1 MAATTQIMAD
11 EKPAS
16 RHGDY
21 RYRSFNTRL
30 LMSDFRFGKESLGQG
45 DRVPEFDLPTATGG
59 YVRSREL
66 RGGRPLL
73 LIFGSV
79 SCPMTAA
86 SAPSL
91 KDLHAEFGDQVEFA
105 TLYVREAHPGE
116 KVPQPESLAEKLEQA
131 KSFQELDA
139 IPWTVAVDDI
149 EGTLHRALDPKPNA
163 AYLIDSRGIIAF
175 RSLWA
180 GDEKGLR
187 RALSTLVKGQRPSKP
202 QSTAMLG
209 PLAQGMGRFR
219 EVILRSGRRAERDV
233 LLAAPPIAVVARL
246 ATLFRPLSATARGVA
261 AMASFG
267 LLATGAAALVLGLV
281 T

>member
-1 MAATTQIMAD
+1 MATTAQITAD
-11 EKPAS
+11 ERLAS
-16 RHGDY
+16 RHGNY

-45 DRVPEFDLPTATGG
+45 DRVPEFDLPTTT
-59 YVRSREL
+59 VERLRSRD
-66 RGGRPLL
+66 RAGRPLL

-86 SAPSL
+86 STPSL
-91 KDLHAEFGDQVEFA
+91 TALYAEFGDRVEFA

-116 KVPQPESLAEKLEQA
+116 KVPQPETLAEKLEHA

-187 RALSTLVKGQRPSKP
+187 RALSMLVKGQRPSKP
-202 QSTAMLG
+202 QSTAMFA

-219 EVILRSGRRAERDV
+219 EVMLRSGRRAERDV

-246 ATLFRPLSATARGVA
+246 ASLFRPLSATARGVA
-261 AMASFG
+261 AMTSFG
-267 LLATGAAALVLGLV
+267 LLAIGAAALVLGLV